1 MHVVIFFTYDY
12 SLKIWSDTGI
22 LDRELIYYKKLLAK
36 DTNLQI
42 TFVTY
47 GEFDDLDYDINLD
60 RVNVI
65 PVYSLIN
72 KNNSKIINL
81 IKSLYVPLLLK
92 NKIKDVDMVK
102 QFQLHGAWISII
114 YKHLIKK
121 PLIVRTGYDMYSFS
135 IKEKKSILKRL
146 IYRFLTYLSLKK
158 SNLYTVSS
166 KSDYNFLKSNFK
178 FDETKLLIRPNWV
191 MEVDNYSIK
200 NRSKNKILSIGRLE
214 KQKNFSDLIRS
225 FTDSTYEIDIYGEG
239 SEKEKLQYLA
249 EESNV
254 RVNFKG
260 LVSYYELQNIYKD
273 YAFYV
278 SSSKYEGN
286 PKTILE
292 AQNSGCIV
300 IVLNEQNSKDIID
313 TNVDGIIVND
323 ISEIQNEIN
332 ALVYDDKK
340 MDEISKRA
348 VQRVKEK
355 NNIELLIDLDINDFN
370 SLFKV

>member
-1 MHVVIFFTYDY
+1 M
-12 SLKIWSDTGI
+12 
-22 LDRELIYYKKLLAK
+22 LAK

-114 YKHLIKK
+114 YKYLIKK

>member
-114 YKHLIKK
+114 YKYLIKK